1 MKTVS
6 WLAAG
11 VLGVAA
17 LVTAC
22 NGLVAG
28 DDVDTKPTDPNLE
41 TLAKRTAPQLNLS
54 HIACADDGTVTAH
67 FVLLFWGSS
76 TPPDLTGTSNQGPF
90 TASASKN
97 SGNVWH
103 YNVTLS
109 AGEIEI
115 LSASV
120 GGVTLHNP
128 GEYSG
133 NYACGPTN
141 PECPVQVTAGQFC
154 ADPSTLGNPGNECAY
169 LGLAWT
175 EGKDDNLTGPSF
187 TVTESAYVAIV
198 KGGNG
203 GTCPIG
209 QASYNVY
216 TNVTA
221 WQTSVNTGNGTDVS
235 HVTYCACPAQ

>member
-1 MKTVS
+1 M
-6 WLAAG
+6 
-11 VLGVAA
+11 AA

-22 NGLVAG
+22 NGLLAG
-28 DDVDTKPTDPNLE
+28 DDVETKPTDQSLD
-41 TLAKRTAPQLNLS
+41 TLAKRTTPQLNLS
-54 HIACADDGTVTAH
+54 HIACVEDGTVTAH

-90 TASASKN
+90 SASPGKN
-97 SGNVWH
+97 TGNVWH

-128 GEYSG
+128 SEYSG

-141 PECPVQVTAGQFC
+141 PECPVEVTAGSFC
-154 ADPSTLGNPGNECAY
+154 AAPSTLGNPGAECAS

-175 EGKDDNLTGPSF
+175 EGKDDGLKGGSF
-187 TVTESAYVAIV
+187 VATETAYVAIV

-203 GTCPIG
+203 STCPGG

-216 TNVTA
+216 VNVTA
-221 WQTSVNTGNGTDVS
+221 GDTLVTGNGTDVS
-235 HVTYCACPAQ
+235 HVTYCACPAE